1 MLLRGLEAHDGKLVH
16 QQVVSAG
23 VLLGWL
29 GARDNE
35 LSH

>member
-23 VLLGWL
+23 MLLGWHD
-29 GARDNE
+29 ACDNE